1 MTTRRAVGDAPA
13 TGIRRLAR
21 KAGNRGTARLL
32 QRWVDQDGKTYP
44 GDKPADAENWET
56 YDHSGEQRWRPK
68 TAAIPAAATVITPTV
83 PVTAPAAATQGGRA
97 GQEHRGVRRRRQH
110 DRVVDESED
119 GPLLPEHDQREVHE
133 RHARSMPRHAR

>member
-1 MTTRRAVGDAPA
+1 MTTRQPSPTTPA

-32 QRWVDQDGKTYP
+32 QRWVDKDGKTYP

-68 TAAIPAAATVITPTV
+68 AAVVPAGAAVVEPAV
-83 PVTAPAAATQGGRA
+83 PVNGGGGGRGGA
-97 GQEHRGVRRRRQH
+97 GQEH
-110 DRVVDESED
+110 D
-119 GPLLPEHDQREVHE
+119 G
-133 RHARSMPRHAR
+133 ARCR